1 MLHDLI
7 IYTPMYVTFF
17 WAVILL
23 IAHQKKN
30 RAKHFLGIFMVAAY
44 FLYLSH
50 AIFFKQYLD
59 AYIIIEPVYIMA
71 SLLVYPLYY
80 WYIKLLTIETG
91 INFKNLWMLVP
102 GLLLGLITAALYIAM
117 TPDEQVIYL
126 KEHLFQK
133 NPFVFEKTIMKIQ
146 MWIFITSRFVFAF
159 QVIYF
164 LIKGSKLVVHY
175 NKRIANFYS
184 NLESRN
190 ISWVNFLLYSF
201 VFTSFMS
208 IIFNVIGKAFFY
220 DHTSLLLIPSIIFS
234 TLLFIIGILGYLQD
248 HTVVDLLN
256 DGYQKTDTF
265 DIKKYNN
272 ELLKNHL
279 LDIFEKDEIFKNPD
293 LKITQVSSILKTN
306 RTYISNLINKE
317 FECTFNEFANQYRIK
332 EAKNLLREE
341 SFQMYSLEHISE
353 QCGFGSLST
362 FIRAFKES
370 EGITPGRY
378 RTKNRINLIN

>member
-17 WAVILL
+17 WAIILFM
-23 IAHQKKN
+23 ARRTDN
-30 RAKHFLGIFMVAAY
+30 RAKQFLGVFMVAAF

-59 AYIIIEPVYIMA
+59 AYIFIEPIYIMA
-71 SLLVYPLYY
+71 SLMVYPLYY
-80 WYIKLLTIETG
+80 WYIKLLTVDVK
-91 INFKNLWMLVP
+91 INYKNLRMLIP
-102 GLLLGLITAALYIAM
+102 GIVLGVNTAVLYMIM
-117 TPDEQVIYL
+117 TPGERYL
-126 KEHLFQK
+126 YLMEHLFQK
-133 NPFVFEKTIMKIQ
+133 NPLVFDKAILKIQ
-146 MWIFITSRFVFAF
+146 MWLFITSRIVFAI

-164 LIKGSKLVVHY
+164 LVKGSKLVVQY
-175 NKRIANFYS
+175 NARIANFYS

-208 IIFNVIGKAFFY
+208 IIFNIIGKAFFF
-220 DHTSLLLIPSIIFS
+220 DNAALLLIPSLIFS
-234 TLLFIIGILGYLQD
+234 TLLFLIGILGYLQD
-248 HTVVDLLN
+248 YTVLDLVMDEEEKIEISDL
-256 DGYQKTDTF
+256 KR
-265 DIKKYNN
+265 YNT
-272 ELLKNHL
+272 ELLKEHL
-279 LDIFEKDEIFKNPD
+279 LEIFEKDEIYKNQD
-293 LKITQVSSILKTN
+293 LKITQISASLKTN

-317 FECTFNEFANQYRIK
+317 FSCTFNEFANQYRIK
-332 EAKNLLREE
+332 EAKRLLKEE
-341 SFQMYSLEHISE
+341 SFQKYSLEYISE

-378 RTKNRINLIN
+378 RVTNRINS